1 MTIHNRHK
9 KFGKDQTCISRDM
22 LVDRQAHRQ
31 TDRQTDRHGHHNTML
46 PYQGQSNNCTNPN
59 WHRMMLPQSTFQME
73 GSKARG
79 TKSLTTLNTV
89 LQYTS

>member
-1 MTIHNRHK
+1 MTISNMQNKHK
-9 KFGKDQTCISRDM
+9 MVKVRRVYPEICSQTDK
-22 LVDRQAHRQ
+22 H

-59 WHRMMLPQSTFQME
+59 WHRMMLPQSSFQME

-79 TKSLTTLNTV
+79 AKSLTTLNTV